1 MPAPTRRILHVL
13 DSMDR
18 GGIAAW
24 LMTVLR
30 HVQQDGFHL
39 DFLVHTDKPCA
50 YDEEARSLGAEII
63 PCPGHQNLWSYT
75 SRFSRVLREYGPYHV
90 LHGHCHRFTGLNL
103 YLAHR
108 AGIPIRIA
116 HSHNDVRSLQV
127 DWGFVRHGYHR
138 LMDRLIDRYATVGL
152 AASRMAAEDLFGPD
166 WRSDPRWRILFCGI
180 DFSPFRA
187 AYDRLSVM
195 EELGL
200 APDARVLTHVGRF
213 THQKNCPFILDVFSH
228 ALKKEPRLRLLF
240 VGDGVLE
247 ETVRE
252 EVDRRGLTEVVAFLG
267 SRPDVPRLLLSVTDL
282 FVFPSLYEGLGLAL
296 VEAQAA
302 GVACLISENIP
313 EEADVA
319 PALVTRL
326 SLSLPASRWAEEALS
341 LLNQDRGISQEQA
354 LVLAENSP
362 INIVNS
368 VRQLEATYLN
378 EYEANGY
385 GNGPQGG

>member
-1 MPAPTRRILHVL
+1 
-13 DSMDR
+13 MDR

-30 HVQQDGFHL
+30 HVQRDNFHL

-63 PCPGHQNLWSYT
+63 PCPGHENLWSYAR
-75 SRFSRVLREYGPYHV
+75 RFSHVLREYGPYDV

-103 YLAHR
+103 FLAYR

-116 HSHNDVRSLQV
+116 HSHNDIRSLQG
-127 DWGFVRHGYHR
+127 DWGLVRRAYHR
-138 LMDRLIDRYATVGL
+138 LMDWLIDRYATVGL
-152 AASRMAAEDLFGPD
+152 AASSMAAEDLFGPG

-187 AYDRLSVM
+187 TYDRLSVM
-195 EELGL
+195 AELGL
-200 APDARVLTHVGRF
+200 EMDARVITHVGRF
-213 THQKNCPFILDVFSH
+213 THQKNCPFILDIFAH

-247 ETVRE
+247 DTVRE
-252 EVDRRGLTEVVAFLG
+252 EVDRRGLAKEVAFLG

-313 EEADVA
+313 READVA
-319 PALVTRL
+319 PALVKRL
-326 SLSLPASRWAEEALS
+326 SFSLPASRWAEEALT
-341 LLNQDRGISQEQA
+341 LLNRDRVISREQA
-354 LVLAENSP
+354 LALAENSP
-362 INIVNS
+362 INITNS
-368 VRQLEATYLN
+368 LEHLEAIYLN
-378 EYEANGY
+378 GDKANRY
-385 GNGPQGG
+385 GSGPQGD